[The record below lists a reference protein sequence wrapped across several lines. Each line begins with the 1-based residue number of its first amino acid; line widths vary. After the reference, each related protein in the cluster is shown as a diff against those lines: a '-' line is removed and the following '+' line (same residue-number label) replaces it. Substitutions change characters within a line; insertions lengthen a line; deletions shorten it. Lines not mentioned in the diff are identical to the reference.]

1 MRREWHADPVD
12 QAGRDAQR
20 GAGDPT
26 PHEPSRRLDL
36 SGWRREYGPSAEL
49 AETGLRETQMDP
61 DPLVQFARWLA
72 DAVATPAVVEPNA
85 MVVAT
90 ATPAGQPSARLVLL
104 KAVDEAG
111 FVFYTNYTSRKAG
124 ELEANPRAALT
135 FPWHAIGRQVRIEG
149 TVARV
154 GRAEAA
160 AYFRSRPRQA
170 QIGTWAS
177 RQSTPLAD
185 RAVLDDRYAAL
196 TARWPEGH
204 EVPVPD
210 FWGGYRVAPLVM
222 EFWAG
227 RPSRLHDR
235 IVYRRTGPDQP
246 WSLVRLAP

>member
-1 MRREWHADPVD
+1 LYE
-12 QAGRDAQR
+12 AQV
-20 GAGDPT
+20 
-26 PHEPSRRLDL
+26 
-36 SGWRREYGPSAEL
+36 
-49 AETGLRETQMDP
+49 DP

-72 DAVATPAVVEPNA
+72 DAAAAPSVVEPNA

-90 ATPAGQPSARLVLL
+90 ATPDGHPSARLVLL
-104 KAVDEAG
+104 KEVDQTG

-135 FPWHAIGRQVRIEG
+135 FPWHAMSRQVRVEG

-154 GRAEAA
+154 SPMQSA

-170 QIGTWAS
+170 QLGTWAS
-177 RQSTPLAD
+177 RQSSPLSGRAD
-185 RAVLDDRYAAL
+185 LDDRYDVLA
-196 TARWPEGH
+196 ARWPGDR

-210 FWGGYRVAPLVM
+210 FWGGYRVTPLVI

-235 IVYRRTGPDQP
+235 LVYRRSGLGQP